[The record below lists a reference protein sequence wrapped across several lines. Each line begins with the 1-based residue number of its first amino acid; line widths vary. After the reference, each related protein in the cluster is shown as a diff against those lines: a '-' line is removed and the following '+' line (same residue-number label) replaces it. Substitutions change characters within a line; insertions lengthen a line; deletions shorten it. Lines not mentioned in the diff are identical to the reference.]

1 MNQPKLSRRQLKKK
15 ILEALHKSDFSEALQ
30 DLRTSPLSSTINT
43 LLGTLLHPQPE
54 IRWLGITACG
64 ILIGDLARIDM
75 ESARRSIRRQLWNLT
90 EESGGCAI
98 GAPELIAEALAND
111 KNLAREFS
119 PSLMSHI
126 MPEGNYLDFIPLQ
139 TGVVWGLG
147 RIAKIYPELLQ
158 SSVPYL
164 EPLLES
170 EDVTIRGLSAY
181 AIGLIQPD
189 FNSSQLE
196 AVLKDET
203 RIQIFL
209 NLKLTEISIRDLCD
223 QSNPQLKAN
232 SL

>member
-15 ILEALHKSDFSEALQ
+15 IIEALEKADFSEALQ
-30 DLRTSPLSSTINT
+30 DLRALPLSTTING

-54 IRWLGITACG
+54 VRWLGITACG

-111 KNLAREFS
+111 ENLAREFS
-119 PSLMSHI
+119 PSFTSHI

-147 RIAKIYPELLQ
+147 RLAKTYPEFLK
-158 SSVPYL
+158 SSVSYL

-170 EDVTIRGLSAY
+170 EDKAIRGMSAY

-196 AVLKDET
+196 AIVKDESK
-203 RIQIFL
+203 IQIFL
-209 NLKLTEISIRDLCD
+209 NLKLTEISIHDLCL
-223 QSNPQLKAN
+223 QPTPELKVN
-232 SL
+232 